1 MTSDLVVHVCGGA
14 GRLNRTLC
22 SIHSTL
28 SPMFPIGLNSLC
40 ARLVVVDSENRI
52 YEDIDRNSIGSHHST
67 TGLNT
72 PENQAIPSSVT
83 AAATDSGFSS
93 GRATRQYQAAGSD
106 DSWGSG
112 EFETFSSDEAVGDDD
127 DDSEKVHS
135 PTYGFDYL

>member
-1 MTSDLVVHVCGGA
+1 
-14 GRLNRTLC
+14 
-22 SIHSTL
+22 
-28 SPMFPIGLNSLC
+28 MFPIGLNSLC

-135 PTYGFDYL
+135 PTYGLIIYEFFFPL